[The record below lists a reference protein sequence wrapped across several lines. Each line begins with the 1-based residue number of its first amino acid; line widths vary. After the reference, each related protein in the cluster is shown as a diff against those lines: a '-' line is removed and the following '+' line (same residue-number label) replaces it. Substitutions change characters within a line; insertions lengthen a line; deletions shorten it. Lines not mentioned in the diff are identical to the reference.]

1 MRITIILLLLMQS
14 INSIAQG
21 PPEDR
26 KEKIESL
33 KIGYITKELNLTP
46 VEAQQFWPIYNKF
59 NDELEALRKNR
70 KMDLLAAKLNF
81 DSMSDADIMK
91 LIDSDFQFQQ
101 QELDLRRKY
110 IDEYK
115 KVLPVRKVA
124 RLMRAEHMFKIELL
138 KEFRERRGDG
148 PPPPPPSPH
157 GQ

>member
-1 MRITIILLLLMQS
+1 MRTYILFLLLT
-14 INSIAQG
+14 IAHNSLAQG
-21 PPEDR
+21 PLDDR

-46 VEAQQFWPIYNKF
+46 TEAQQFWPVYN
-59 NDELEALRKNR
+59 NYSTELESLRKNR

-81 DSMSDADIMK
+81 DSMTDADILK

-101 QELDLRRKY
+101 LELDLRKKY
-110 IDEYK
+110 IAEYK

-124 RLMRAEHMFKIELL
+124 RLLRAEHMFKMELL

-148 PPPPPPSPH
+148 PPPPPN
-157 GQ
+157 GR